1 MKLKSKGLVSAAT
14 LLFAVIALGSASA
27 QTPLTTKSASK
38 DTNSVADSRPAR
50 TLFEEANRYV
60 DRKFTE
66 FNKQKL
72 PYDRKLEVKTKQEQ
86 KDLAA
91 KYAAALK
98 SRPSLPA
105 PDTYY
110 LGMLQHLAGNGAE
123 ALETMRGFLATES
136 SDDTAQNA
144 RAVVVLYATRKNL
157 IPEAERAVAA
167 YATSQPQNLVEW
179 FGMETLITEALQKAK
194 DYPEM
199 SKHAEEMLRVAK
211 MTVTAKG
218 FNASRRDDML
228 FNAGTFLSD
237 AYLQLNKKE
246 AAIATVSELR
256 RLAISLPSGNLLRLA
271 NIRMAGLDSSV
282 DLRGIF
288 NEALPETAG
297 NLPDIVATQWI
308 DQTPV
313 KLSELRGKV
322 VLLDFWAPW
331 CGPCRYTFPR
341 LQRWHESYKSKGLV
355 ILGVTSY
362 SGDIEGHRATHGEEL
377 AYLRTFKK
385 ENRLPYG
392 FAVADTGI
400 NDLNYGVYSIPMS
413 FLIDRRGNVR
423 FIALGAGEQEIVAL
437 DKKLRTVLDEDAKAQ
452 ASKKSAGS
460 SAKN

>member
-1 MKLKSKGLVSAAT
+1 
-14 LLFAVIALGSASA
+14 
-27 QTPLTTKSASK
+27 
-38 DTNSVADSRPAR
+38 
-50 TLFEEANRYV
+50 
-60 DRKFTE
+60 
-66 FNKQKL
+66 
-72 PYDRKLEVKTKQEQ
+72 
-86 KDLAA
+86 
-91 KYAAALK
+91 
-98 SRPSLPA
+98 
-105 PDTYY
+105 
-110 LGMLQHLAGNGAE
+110 
-123 ALETMRGFLATES
+123 
-136 SDDTAQNA
+136 
-144 RAVVVLYATRKNL
+144 
-157 IPEAERAVAA
+157 
-167 YATSQPQNLVEW
+167 
-179 FGMETLITEALQKAK
+179 
-194 DYPEM
+194 
-199 SKHAEEMLRVAK
+199 